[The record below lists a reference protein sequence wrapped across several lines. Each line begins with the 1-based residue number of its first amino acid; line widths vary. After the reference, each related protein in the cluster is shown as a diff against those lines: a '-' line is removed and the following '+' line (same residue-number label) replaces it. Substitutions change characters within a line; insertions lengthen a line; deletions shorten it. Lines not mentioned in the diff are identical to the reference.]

1 MQSIPVLSVDL
12 TSNVTNQ
19 KSSVINLMAK
29 ASQAYLTNV
38 KSFFDDVMTHEQEM
52 ETDML
57 PDIAL
62 PHARSTAVNT
72 PFIVVGKYID
82 GIVWNNGNKIKL
94 VILIGA
100 PDHANKEH
108 LSIIAKLAS
117 NLADDDFIQDLLNS
131 DIQFVANKIRGL
143 YE

>member
-1 MQSIPVLSVDL
+1 MQPIPVLSVDL
-12 TSNVTNQ
+12 TIDITNQ

-29 ASQAYLTNV
+29 ASQVYLTNV
-38 KSFFDDVMTHEQEM
+38 KSFFDDVMAHEQEM

-62 PHARSTAVNT
+62 PHAKSTAVNT

-82 GIVWNNGNKIKL
+82 GIVWNNGNKVKL

-100 PDHANKEH
+100 PEHANKEH

-131 DIQFVANKIRGL
+131 DIQIVANKIRGL